1 MKMRAAIYARKSTEQ
16 NVSDDAK
23 SVTRQIERA
32 RAFAAA
38 RGWTTADEHIYSDD
52 AVSGAEWKHR
62 PEFNRL
68 MAALEPQ
75 PPFDVLI
82 VSELSR
88 IGRDPVRAPFYIQKI
103 EEAGVSIWGYLRD
116 RQIGVEDEDH
126 ETETMLESLMA
137 GRERRR
143 ALERTKD
150 AMRRKVEHGHSAG
163 GRVLGYVT
171 VPDGSNFR
179 HVIDPVQAEIVRH
192 IFTLCAEGKGLKR
205 IANALNDAGVVNP
218 TGLDRSDSLKLGRYW
233 SATGIREV
241 LHRELYLGKVVYGKT
256 TWNYKGG
263 TKIKVNVRDTSKWTV
278 KDRPELRIVGDDLW
292 EAAHAR
298 IARTRAAY
306 LH

>member
-1 MKMRAAIYARKSTEQ
+1 MDSRAGLGAGPVRVARDSHTEERCMSLRAAIYARKSTEQ

-32 RAFAAA
+32 RTFAAT

-68 MAALEPQ
+68 MAALEPR

-88 IGRDPVRAPFYIQKI
+88 IGRDPVRVPFYIQKI

-143 ALERTKD
+143 ARERTKD
-150 AMRRKVEHGHSAG
+150 AMRRKVDHGHSAG
-163 GRVLGYVT
+163 GKVLGYVT
-171 VPDGSNFR
+171 VSDGSNFR
-179 HVIDPVQAEIVRH
+179 QVVDPAQA
-192 IFTLCAEGKGLKR
+192 
-205 IANALNDAGVVNP
+205 
-218 TGLDRSDSLKLGRYW
+218 
-233 SATGIREV
+233 GI
-241 LHRELYLGKVVYGKT
+241 
-256 TWNYKGG
+256 
-263 TKIKVNVRDTSKWTV
+263 
-278 KDRPELRIVGDDLW
+278 
-292 EAAHAR
+292 
-298 IARTRAAY
+298 
-306 LH
+306 